1 MLAAPSIGDRVIA
14 TFNAYDSL
22 VEGLRA
28 RIAELQVSTSTLD
41 ALSGLPS
48 GYTSKLL
55 SKRPIRRL
63 GIKSLG
69 DLMGALGLRGQLIED
84 SAALAKVADR
94 LKKRDAKRAR
104 DDSVHVVPPTRMTNN
119 SILKLPGAFHCVKTS
134 RIRFCAFSYSI
145 GDPCGR
151 SDQLS
156 MYFIVT
162 PLFALK
168 SSERICSDQRP
179 SLARAGFVDKSAF
192 GRKQRR
198 RSAPAAAAFGS
209 KADIPS

>member
-1 MLAAPSIGDRVIA
+1 LRHH
-14 TFNAYDSL
+14 
-22 VEGLRA
+22 RA
-28 RIAELQVSTSTLD
+28 RRCRECRSEDWTIAKEYVRSLLQRPGMDTIHAIVAS
-41 ALSGLPS
+41 ALLPI
-48 GYTSKLL
+48 GV
-55 SKRPIRRL
+55 RRV
-63 GIKSLG
+63 
-69 DLMGALGLRGQLIED
+69 RF
-84 SAALAKVADR
+84 
-94 LKKRDAKRAR
+94 
-104 DDSVHVVPPTRMTNN
+104 VHSSRSSNIYPPQSPTRMTNN